1 MSQMRRQRP
10 QTPYRQPQSPT
21 RRPAQPVRRSSA
33 QPVRRPPAQP
43 PHRREPSGLSKLFG
57 NPLFA
62 VALIAAIVVLFVLVR
77 RGGGTGD
84 RYYCEGV
91 YINDVDMSVYT
102 REEGES
108 LLKEYAQSLTDRQ
121 YTLTYE
127 GRAWSF
133 TPTQVGA
140 KINAD
145 TVLEKAWNLGHTGSS
160 STRSNTMLS
169 LRYSPQKLYTEY
181 TYSEEKL
188 DAFIADIAAEIY
200 VAPVD
205 ADVVITATKPV
216 LISDSQDGRELDSEK
231 LKQTLVN
238 AMMYGGN
245 ETIPLPVDVKHAAV
259 SSSNAEDGLQL
270 IVTYSTD
277 LTTSSSLRCG
287 NVRLALNNFNGFA
300 VKPGETVSFNE
311 VVGPRTELKGY
322 TSTTVYYGA
331 SVTTGV
337 GGGVCQASSTLYPP
351 LLKAGMTIVE
361 RHNHSMVVAYCEAS
375 MDAAVS
381 EDAADDFVFCNDTD
395 YTIYIYTSVTR
406 EAATVM
412 IYGRRPEYRIE
423 LVSTIL
429 QNDIKNTA
437 VTYEKDESGTYAYYT
452 DEYKLKKEG
461 KLGRRSKLERV
472 LYDWNTGEEIK
483 RELVSEDYYSGER
496 DTYWVG
502 VHEP

>member
-10 QTPYRQPQSPT
+10 QTPYRQPQRST
-21 RRPAQPVRRSSA
+21 RRPAQPVRR
-33 QPVRRPPAQP
+33 PAQP
-43 PHRREPSGLSKLFG
+43 PRRRAPSGMSKLFG

-62 VALIAAIVVLFVLVR
+62 VALIIAVVVIFVLVR
-77 RGGGTGD
+77 RGGGTSD

-108 LLKEYAQSLTDRQ
+108 MLREYARNLTDRQ

-127 GRAWSF
+127 GRTWSF
-133 TPTQVGA
+133 TPKQVGA

-188 DAFIADIAAEIY
+188 DAYIESIASELYI
-200 VAPVD
+200 APVD

-216 LISDSQDGRELDSEK
+216 VLSDSQDGRELDSGA

-238 AMMYGGN
+238 AILYGGD
-245 ETIPLPVDVKHAAV
+245 ETISLPVKVKHASV

-270 IVTYSTD
+270 IVTYSTSMEG
-277 LTTSSSLRCG
+277 SSSNRRN
-287 NVRLALNNFNGFA
+287 NVRLALSNFNGFA

-311 VVGPRTELKGY
+311 VVGSRTELNGY
-322 TSTTVYYGA
+322 LTATVYYGA
-331 SVTTGV
+331 SVTTGI

-361 RHNHSMVVAYCEAS
+361 RHNHTMVVAYCEAS
-375 MDAAVS
+375 MDATVS

-395 YTIYIYTSVTR
+395 YTIYIYTSVTS

-412 IYGRRPEYRIE
+412 IYGRRPDYRIE

-437 VTYEKDESGTYAYYT
+437 VTYVKDESGKYAYYT

-472 LYDWNTGEEIK
+472 FYDWNTGEEVK

-502 VHEP
+502 VHKP